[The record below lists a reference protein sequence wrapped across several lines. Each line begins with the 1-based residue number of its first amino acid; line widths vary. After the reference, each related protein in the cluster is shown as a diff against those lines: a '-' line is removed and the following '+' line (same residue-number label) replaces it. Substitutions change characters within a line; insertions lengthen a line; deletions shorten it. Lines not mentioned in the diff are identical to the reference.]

1 MSSKF
6 CPNRARSVLPAHLP
20 TANFPL
26 LRQTR
31 SSFLLPFFL
40 TYMGFFT
47 SKDSW
52 PGSVKIQALEATWE
66 EWGLPPEWIKCPG
79 INLVQE
85 PGGRPPERGCGN
97 QERWRHTGMLV
108 QECRQ
113 RQGGKEKAKSG
124 SQLSGFPTHFQ
135 KLEILTGGLFLKLY
149 VHKIEENTHFLY
161 WRIGGGGSQSQPVL
175 GMLLSVI

>member
-6 CPNRARSVLPAHLP
+6 CPNKARSVLPEHSP

-31 SSFLLPFFL
+31 SSSLLPFFP
-40 TYMGFFT
+40 TYMGFCI
-47 SKDSW
+47 SKDSQ
-52 PGSVKIQALEATWE
+52 PGSVKIQALEAAWE
-66 EWGLPPEWIKCPG
+66 EWGLPSEWIKCLG

-97 QERWRHTGMLV
+97 QERWRHTGRLV

-113 RQGGKEKAKSG
+113 RQGGKEKAESG

-135 KLEILTGGLFLKLY
+135 ILEILTRGLFLKLY
-149 VHKIEENTHFLY
+149 VHKIEENIHFLY
-161 WRIGGGGSQSQPVL
+161 
-175 GMLLSVI
+175 